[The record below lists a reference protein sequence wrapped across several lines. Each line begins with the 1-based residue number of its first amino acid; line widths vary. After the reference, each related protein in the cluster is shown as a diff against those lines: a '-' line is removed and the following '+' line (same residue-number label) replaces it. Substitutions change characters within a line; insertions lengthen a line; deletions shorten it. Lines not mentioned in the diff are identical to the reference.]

1 MCVWVGGGGSYH
13 RYSLPSQDGG
23 GGEVTALEGEFL
35 GRQSLVVGD
44 VTTAAIVQQRAD
56 DLQHVTLENQAS
68 TRAPKWQHVTWEN
81 QAATRAPNWQH
92 VTWENQA
99 ATRAPSWQLLHRVQ
113 ELREIR
119 SCVRSG
125 AV

>member
-1 MCVWVGGGGSYH
+1 MRGSYLH
-13 RYSLPSQDGG
+13 YSLPSQDGG
-23 GGEVTALEGEFL
+23 GGEMTALEGEFL

-56 DLQHVTLENQAS
+56 DLQHVT
-68 TRAPKWQHVTWEN
+68 WEN
-81 QAATRAPNWQH
+81 Q
-92 VTWENQA
+92 ES
-99 ATRAPSWQLLHRVQ
+99 TRAPSWQLLHTDQ
-113 ELREIR
+113 ELCEIR

>member
-1 MCVWVGGGGSYH
+1 MWCGGEGGACRGWGGGSYLH
-13 RYSLPSQDGG
+13 YSLPSQDGG

-56 DLQHVTLENQAS
+56 DLQHVTWENQAS
-68 TRAPKWQHVTWEN
+68 KRAQ
-81 QAATRAPNWQH
+81 
-92 VTWENQA
+92 
-99 ATRAPSWQLLHRVQ
+99 S
-113 ELREIR
+113 
-119 SCVRSG
+119 SG